1 VENPGSSSGRSP
13 KVKRAS
19 VHPSAAPLRR
29 VFSTSAGAIRQPAWT
44 GVRKQQ
50 YPHRFR
56 QTVVRGR
63 KTFLEKVRGRSCMR
77 SDDRLLS

>member
-1 VENPGSSSGRSP
+1 M
-13 KVKRAS
+13 
-19 VHPSAAPLRR
+19 
-29 VFSTSAGAIRQPAWT
+29 RQPGWT

-63 KTFLEKVRGRSCMR
+63 KTFFENVRGRSCMR
-77 SDDRLLS
+77 RDDRLLS